1 MMQLRRTRTLQRGC
15 CHMLLVHLKQSWY
28 EPPVIVGIFEC
39 GDMKGARM
47 CSLTTALSHSCCSRS
62 HSEVFIH
69 PPTIFLFDFPNAC
82 QSTLQARQTGRL
94 VSVKRARLWF
104 CVTLRSWTTLYCCL
118 SIDTAY
124 KSMDDI
130 LKKKSWIQN
139 SII

>member
-1 MMQLRRTRTLQRGC
+1 MFT
-15 CHMLLVHLKQSWY
+15 H
-28 EPPVIVGIFEC
+28 
-39 GDMKGARM
+39 
-47 CSLTTALSHSCCSRS
+47 

-124 KSMDDI
+124 KSMDDTS
-130 LKKKSWIQN
+130 KKKKNPGSRIE
-139 SII
+139 SYRVKLLVLLPVFVHLREFA